1 MTVKEL
7 RIKLE
12 ELEEQGK
19 KDEKVLLDIGDGYTR
34 PLEYFWLSNDGSV
47 VLD

>member
-19 KDEKVLLDIGDGYTR
+19 KDEKMLLDIGDGYTR
-34 PLEYFWLSNDGSV
+34 PLEYFWLSHDGV

>member
-12 ELEEQGK
+12 ELEAQGK
-19 KDEKVLLDIGDGYTR
+19 KDEKVLLDTRDGYTR
-34 PLEYFWLSNDGSV
+34 PLEYFWIANDESV
-47 VLD
+47 VLG